1 MGSILDLNGKVALVT
16 GGSRGIGFGF
26 AQGLA
31 AAGSDVVIWGRDVA
45 CNGEAAERLRVH
57 GTRVLAQSVNVA
69 DEKEVG
75 AAMTE
80 AAARMGRVD
89 SVFASAGIAN
99 RREPFDEALT
109 STWRQTL
116 ATNLDGVF
124 WTFREACRVMVAR
137 AKAGDPG
144 GSLVAVSSLASVHGT
159 PRLEAYAASKGAI
172 GTIAR
177 SVAVEYAR
185 YGIRANVVIPG
196 WIETDM
202 TKATRSTEAKE
213 IITRRIPLRH
223 WGHPEDF
230 AGIAV
235 YFASDASRYH
245 TGDTVCIDGGYS
257 VF

>member
-1 MGSILDLNGKVALVT
+1 MPSVFDLHGKVALVT

-26 AQGLA
+26 ADALA
-31 AAGSDVVIWGRDVA
+31 AAGSDVVIWGRDA
-45 CNGEAAERLRVH
+45 GRGAEAAERLKSH
-57 GTRVLAQSVNVA
+57 GTRVLSQAVNVA
-69 DEKEVG
+69 DEQAVVL
-75 AAMTE
+75 AMNQ
-80 AAARMGRVD
+80 AVSHMGRID
-89 SVFASAGIAN
+89 SVFACAGISN
-99 RREPFDEALT
+99 RREPFNAALT
-109 STWRQTL
+109 STWRETL

-137 AKAGDPG
+137 AESGDGG
-144 GSLVAVSSLASVHGT
+144 GSLIAVSSLASLQGT

-172 GTIAR
+172 GAVAR
-177 SVAVEYAR
+177 SLAVEFAR

-202 TKATRSTEAKE
+202 TAATRSSEARE
-213 IITRRIPLRH
+213 IITRRIPARR
-223 WGHPEDF
+223 WGDPKDF

-245 TGDTVCIDGGYS
+245 TGDTVRIDGGYA